1 MDRKENPKRIIEGEI
16 YKFGNHTV
24 FQEAG
29 KPYVFIDNISLVD
42 LLKLRFSTR
51 KRVKIRLTIEEE

>member
-16 YKFGNHTV
+16 YKFGNRTV
-24 FQEAG
+24 FQETG
-29 KPYVFIDNISLVD
+29 KPYVFIDNISLID

>member
-16 YKFGNHTV
+16 YKFGNCTV

-42 LLKLRFSTR
+42 LLKLRFSTH
-51 KRVKIRLTIEEE
+51 KKVKIKLTIEEE